1 MRINQSGTWK
11 SNQEETHQ
19 HNREHG
25 SPIKKRHI
33 STIEN
38 MEVQSRRD
46 TSAQSGTWKSNQ
58 EETHQHTTALRANY
72 VFIFATILAPPLPP
86 FPMSWGKSFGP
97 NMGFHCKNHEWNGL
111 KWNEMMCFGSF

>member
-1 MRINQSGTWK
+1 MEVQSRRDTSAQLRTWK

-58 EETHQHTTALRANY
+58 EETHQHN
-72 VFIFATILAPPLPP
+72 
-86 FPMSWGKSFGP
+86 GP
-97 NMGFHCKNHEWNGL
+97 
-111 KWNEMMCFGSF
+111 